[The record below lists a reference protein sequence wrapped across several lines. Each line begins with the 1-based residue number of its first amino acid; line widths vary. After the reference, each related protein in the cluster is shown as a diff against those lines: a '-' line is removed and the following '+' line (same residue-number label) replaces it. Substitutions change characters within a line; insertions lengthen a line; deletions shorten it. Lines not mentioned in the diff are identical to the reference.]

1 MLHNKMPILKRINL
15 DGLGIAASMVCAIH
29 CAVLPL
35 IFTSLPLMG
44 IDLIKDKA
52 FEFGMIG
59 LAFLIGCYALYHG
72 YRRHHHSFIPFSLL
86 TVGFVFLI
94 LKELLPTHAVWMI
107 FPALLFIISAHYF
120 NYKYCQKAKHCHAD
134 DCNH

>member
-1 MLHNKMPILKRINL
+1 MLQNKMPIFKRINL

-86 TVGFVFLI
+86 TLGFVFLI
-94 LKELLPTHAVWMI
+94 LKEAPPGVDRHKRTSP
-107 FPALLFIISAHYF
+107 FRF
-120 NYKYCQKAKHCHAD
+120 
-134 DCNH
+134 